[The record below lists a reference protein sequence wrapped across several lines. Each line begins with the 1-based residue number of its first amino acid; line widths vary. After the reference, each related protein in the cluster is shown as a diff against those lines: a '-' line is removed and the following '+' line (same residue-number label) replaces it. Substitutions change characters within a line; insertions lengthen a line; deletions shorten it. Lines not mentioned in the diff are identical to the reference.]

1 MPYPIRTIE
10 LYQRMMAAQK
20 KGTFTEHSL
29 LDFMPWFWYNGSY
42 DEYYDTAYIAKGEGV
57 KNVWF

>member
-20 KGTFTEHSL
+20 RGTFTEHNL
-29 LDFMPWFWYNGSY
+29 LDFMPHFWYNGSY
-42 DEYYDTAYIAKGEGV
+42 DEYYDTAYSPRRK
-57 KNVWF
+57 KR